1 MFHLK
6 NRRTFTL
13 FTTSETNRLYRGT
26 DCTSLVAERSRLA
39 FRNVTGILDERE
51 VVHHLL
57 QSDDLT
63 RDKLGN
69 RQADDIGDGPHVC
82 DESSHVGTRQAVR
95 LRTKTEDNFV
105 AIDDIDIEMDGHMRA
120 PQRASATREAADSR
134 GEARQDETI

>member
-1 MFHLK
+1 M
-6 NRRTFTL
+6 
-13 FTTSETNRLYRGT
+13 
-26 DCTSLVAERSRLA
+26 
-39 FRNVTGILDERE
+39 
-51 VVHHLL
+51 HHLL

-69 RQADDIGDGPHVC
+69 RQADDRGSGPHVC

-120 PQRASATREAADSR
+120 PQRASATREAAD
-134 GEARQDETI
+134 